1 MSWVGETCECNLSTQ
16 GSKLVCRLGT
26 FAAFFNIVENKGY
39 LAVKTLASQSRKAA
53 ANIGKNRGL
62 GGLVIGDTCFI
73 RSTVF

>member
-26 FAAFFNIVENKGY
+26 FADLNIVENKGY

-53 ANIGKNRGL
+53 VNIGINRGL
-62 GGLVIGDTCFI
+62 SGLIIGDTRFI